1 VSGMCCEIGDWK
13 EKTGLEILEEETAGQ
28 RPGHGHALI
37 AAEFRD
43 FLKEDSG
50 DFTPRRRARTLLHD
64 RGAKD
69 CVEDKEAVIEH
80 TLRGFWC
87 SIHRLIPLREAR
99 KLSSRQGASLR
110 IGKDQLHRLS

>member
-1 VSGMCCEIGDWK
+1 MSGMCCEIGDWK

-64 RGAKD
+64 CSAKTMPKRTEQRPNIRFEDSGAPYTGSFLSERRG
-69 CVEDKEAVIEH
+69 
-80 TLRGFWC
+80 GF
-87 SIHRLIPLREAR
+87 
-99 KLSSRQGASLR
+99 LR
-110 IGKDQLHRLS
+110 ISERA